1 MRDTVA
7 QSKRL
12 ISIPEA
18 TESYG
23 GTVHM
28 WRNLVW
34 TSQIPIVKIG
44 RKFFL
49 DTQDIERF
57 IAQNKARYEI

>member
-1 MRDTVA
+1 MRNTVT

-34 TSQIPIVKIG
+34 ASQIPVVKIG

-49 DTQDIERF
+49 DIHDIERF
-57 IAQNKARYEI
+57 ITQNKASFEI